1 MDDSAAIVD
10 QKTMAAIKLAK
21 NLESFSYKLGPE
33 YDPVYIETLTED
45 IKQQAREVKKLAKV
59 VAPVTAHLL
68 VRVDGEDERVTKLMR
83 RYSTRIQDMADLI
96 YEVAHL
102 NFEELQQQELD
113 AMMAVEGEE
122 DEDE

>member
-10 QKTMAAIKLAK
+10 QKTKAAIKLAK